1 MSSNKKYWK
10 SVEELNENSSIVEAL
25 KQNEFV
31 EEIPTD
37 EFLGDKATLESSST
51 TRRDFLKYVGFS
63 TAAASLAACEGPVIK
78 SIPYVVQPENII
90 PGVANYYATT
100 IADGFDFASVL
111 VKTREG
117 RPIKI
122 ENNSLAKTN
131 GNANARVN
139 ASVLGLYD
147 SLRVQGPLKEGNPI
161 SWSDFNAEITSKL
174 SSIGSGGKDIV
185 LLTQTFASPSTERLI
200 NIFKEKYGNVRH
212 VVYDAISESAALDA
226 YQAKYGRRGLAN
238 YNFAQA
244 DTIVSI
250 GADFIGDW
258 QGGGYDAGYSAG
270 RIPKEGKMSRHIQFE
285 ANMSLTGANAD
296 NRIPCTPSQQKVAL
310 AKLYGYIVGSSVS
323 GTLPEH
329 IEAAVKKAADLLKKS
344 GRAGVVVTGIQDV
357 NAQALVLEI
366 NAALRSKA
374 FKPRVTVFTRQ
385 GNDKDVAKLVADMNA
400 GRVGAVIMSGV
411 NPLYTLPN
419 AAAFAEGLAKT
430 DLAVTFSMKLDETAS
445 QTQYL
450 AAAPHYLESWG
461 DVELKRGHYALT
473 QPTIRPLFDTK
484 QFQDA
489 LLAWTGNS
497 STYHDFIK
505 ETWNSG
511 ILGDSNFNQALHD
524 GSFIPGPLGALVNGV
539 SKQTIETTKTTLVGK
554 KDRTWAGKVIHDA
567 AVGIGLAK
575 EDQEGYVTT
584 TSTKTVGGDAD
595 SSSNEFDGANAI
607 SGAAAASALVASAT
621 SEGLE
626 LVLYSKTGMG
636 DGQQANNPWLQE
648 FPDPIS
654 RASWDNY
661 LTVSKAD
668 AEALGL
674 SNRHVANGGLNGSY
688 AKVTVNGVTLERV
701 PVLIQP
707 GQAKGSVGLA
717 FGYGRTEGLKEEM
730 KTGVN
735 AFGLYQD
742 FNTVQ
747 NVSVSAAAG
756 EHEFA
761 CVQLH
766 NTLMGRG
773 DIVKET
779 TLEIFNTKDKAEWN
793 STPVVSLNHVETP
806 VTSPDVDL
814 WSEFDRTI
822 GHHFNLSIDL
832 NACTGC
838 GACVIACH
846 AENNVPVVGKSEIR
860 RSRDMHW
867 LRIDRYYSSDDT
879 FSEDNTKKDE
889 FSGLWGDKGSLGGFG
904 ELEHASDN
912 PQVAF
917 QPVMCQHCNH
927 APCETVCPVAA
938 TSHGRQGQNH
948 MAYNRCVG
956 TRYCANNCPYKVRR
970 FNWFLYNGNDEFD
983 YHMNDDLGRMVLNP
997 DVVVRSR
1004 GVMEKCSMCIQMT
1017 QKTILDAKRDGRFI
1031 KDGEFQTACSAA
1043 CSSGAM
1049 VFGDINDK
1057 DSKVSKLTEDNRTY
1071 HLLEHIGTK
1080 PNVMY
1085 QTKVRNTTEA

>member
-78 SIPYVVQPENII
+78 SIPYVVQPEQII

-122 ENNSLAKTN
+122 ENNSLAKSN

-147 SLRVQGPLKEGNPI
+147 SLRVQGPLKGGNPV
-161 SWSDFNAEITSKL
+161 SWNDFNTEIASKL
-174 SSIGSGGKDIV
+174 SSLSSAGKEIV

-200 NIFKEKYGNVRH
+200 NTFKEKYGKVRH

-226 YQAKYGRRGLAN
+226 YQAKYGSRALAN
-238 YNFAQA
+238 YDFAHA
-244 DTIVSI
+244 ETIVSF

-270 RIPKEGKMSRHIQFE
+270 RIPKDGKMSRHYQFE
-285 ANMSLTGANAD
+285 ANMSLAGANAD
-296 NRIPCTPSQQKVAL
+296 KRVPSTPSQQKVAL
-310 AKLYGYIVGSSVS
+310 AKLYGYVVGSSVS

-329 IEAAVKKAADLLKKS
+329 IDAAVKKAANDLKKS
-344 GRAGVVVTGIQDV
+344 GKGGVVITGLQDV

-366 NAALRSKA
+366 NAALRSRA
-374 FKPRVTVFTRQ
+374 FMPNVPVLIRQ
-385 GNDKDVAKLVADMNA
+385 GNDKDVMQLVADMKA
-400 GRVGAVIMSGV
+400 GRIGGIIMSGV
-411 NPLYTLPN
+411 NPLYSLPN
-419 AAAFAEGLAKT
+419 AADFAEGLKKT
-430 DLAVTFSMKLDETAS
+430 ELAVTFSMKSDETAS
-445 QTQYL
+445 QTEYL

-461 DVELKRGHYALT
+461 DVELKRGHFALT

-489 LLAWTGNS
+489 LLAWTGNTIS
-497 STYHDFIK
+497 YHDYIK
-505 ETWNSG
+505 ETWNTS
-511 ILGDSNFNQALHD
+511 ILGGASFNQAIHD
-524 GSFIPGPLGALVNGV
+524 GSFVAGSLGTLAHGV
-539 SKQTIETTKTTLVGK
+539 SQETIDETKTTLEEK
-554 KDRTWAGKVIHDA
+554 KDRTWVGGVIHDA
-567 AVGIGLAK
+567 AVGVGIK
-575 EDQEGYVTT
+575 DEDKEGYVTT
-584 TSTKTVGGDAD
+584 TTSKTVSNGNVSGGASFVVND
-595 SSSNEFDGANAI
+595 I
-607 SGAAAASALVASAT
+607 SGATVASALVASAK

-626 LVLYSKTGMG
+626 LVLYTKVGMG

-648 FPDPIS
+648 FPDPIT
-654 RASWDNY
+654 RTSWDNY

-668 AEALGL
+668 AAALNL
-674 SNRHVANGGLNGSY
+674 INKNVANGGLNGSY
-688 AKVTVNGVTLERV
+688 ASVTVNGVTLERV
-701 PVLIQP
+701 PVIIQP
-707 GQAKGSVGLA
+707 GQAKGSVGLS
-717 FGYGRTEGLKEEM
+717 FGYGRFAGLKDEM

-735 AFGLYQD
+735 AFGLYQN

-747 NVSVSAAAG
+747 NVSVSAVDG

-773 DIVKET
+773 DIIKET
-779 TLEIFNTKDKAEWN
+779 TLEIFNTKDKKEWN
-793 STPVVSLNHVETP
+793 PIAMVSLNHVETP
-806 VTSPDVDL
+806 VTSPKVDL
-814 WSEFDRTI
+814 WDEFDRSI

-867 LRIDRYYSSDDT
+867 LRIDRYYSSEES
-879 FSEDNTKKDE
+879 FEGDNEKKE
-889 FSGLWGDKGSLGGFG
+889 NISGLSSALSEFG
-904 ELEHASDN
+904 EMEHPSEN

-1017 QKTILDAKRDGRFI
+1017 QKTILDAKRDGRVI

-1049 VFGDINDK
+1049 VFGDVNDK
-1057 DSKVSKLTEDNRTY
+1057 ESKVAHLKEDNRMY

-1080 PNVMY
+1080 PNVIY